1 MWSYY
6 LGVRDINCV
15 IQEIR
20 MAMVELGVLINA
32 ELREKF
38 VYMRMKR
45 MSTCAR
51 VEKSTVGAQ
60 CVNI

>member
-1 MWSYY
+1 MWSYHI
-6 LGVRDINCV
+6 GVRDINCV

-38 VYMRMKR
+38 V
-45 MSTCAR
+45 
-51 VEKSTVGAQ
+51 
-60 CVNI
+60 